1 MTTGGGRSPSVG
13 ESDLYNRCRMSVS
26 LLSNFRAQLALLAT
40 LQALLL
46 VNNVTL
52 IAINGLAGFML
63 AEDKRFATLPVAGYV
78 LGAAVFSMLA
88 AQVMRRYGRRV
99 GYTIGSLVA
108 IGGALGAW
116 YAVSIESLPLLV
128 AATFVTGAYNAFG
141 VSYRFA
147 AADVADAYRPT
158 MRARAISLVL
168 AGGIVGGI
176 VGPELAVITHTM
188 LPMMFAGSYLTLA
201 GFAILSMLL
210 AQLLRLPPQIDSA
223 RQGPVRPLFT
233 ILRTPTCWVAIL
245 VAALS
250 YGVMNLVMVSTPLAM
265 EHGGHPFALAAL
277 VLEWHVIGMFAPG
290 LVTGSLISRFGIVPV
305 IISGCLLMAACT
317 VVALTGVDLMQFLVA
332 LFLLGVG
339 WNFMYTGATA
349 LLTTC
354 YAPQEKNKVQGFN
367 DFCVFSAMVTS
378 SFSSGVLLHAEGWYL
393 INALS
398 LPFVLLALGSVL
410 WLVRGTG
417 WRLGRV
423 A

>member
-1 MTTGGGRSPSVG
+1 MLASP
-13 ESDLYNRCRMSVS
+13 LPT
-26 LLSNFRAQLALLAT
+26 FRVQLALLAT

-63 AEDKRFATLPVAGYV
+63 VDDKRFATLPIAGYV

-88 AQVMRRYGRRV
+88 AQVMKRHGRRV

-108 IGGALGAW
+108 IGGATGAW
-116 YAVSIESLPLLV
+116 YAVSVESMTLLV

-141 VSYRFA
+141 ASYRFA
-147 AADVADAYRPT
+147 AADVADGYRPS

-168 AGGIVGGI
+168 AGGIAGGI
-176 VGPELAVITHTM
+176 VGPEVAKLTRTM
-188 LPMMFAGSYLTLA
+188 LPTMFAGSYLALA
-201 GFAILSMLL
+201 GFALASLLL
-210 AQLLRLPPQIDSA
+210 AQLLRLPPQVDA
-223 RQGPVRPLFT
+223 APEGPVRPLSL
-233 ILRTPTCWVAIL
+233 ILRTPTCWVAVL

-265 EHGGHPFALAAL
+265 EVCGLPFAMAAL

-290 LVTGSLISRFGIVPV
+290 LVTGSLIARFGVMPV
-305 IISGCLLMAACT
+305 IVAGCLLMALCT
-317 VVALTGVDLMQFLVA
+317 LIALSGVELMHFLSA

-339 WNFMYTGATA
+339 WNFMYTGATT
-349 LLTTC
+349 LLTTS

-367 DFCVFSAMVTS
+367 DACVFAVMVTS
-378 SFSSGVLLHAEGWYL
+378 SFSSGALLHVEGWYL

-398 LPFVLLALGSVL
+398 LPFVLLALGAVL
-410 WLVRGTG
+410 WLAREGG
-417 WRLGRV
+417 WDLGRV
-423 A
+423 GA